1 MPLRTALLSA
11 AGCLALGGCGATAE
25 SPAVA
30 AAPALPA
37 AEVPKDG
44 PAPQPVPQPPVAG
57 QPAPKPV
64 EPPTTPSDLAG
75 KVVQKALMPSVSG
88 SPELPAVKAARPRAT
103 DFDRGELPLPK
114 VVVKPTPTPLPK
126 GKPALPSPPIERAP
140 VGVGNAAAVPVGA
153 FPQQDRPLLKAAG
166 PVTPGATDVPAMAR
180 QLPDRAPV
188 DDPTVE
194 LSAKGVIVT
203 PFPLPASVL
212 PYLREVIPNPF
223 EFAEHLKGKLGK
235 EAEFG
240 TAPAVVNPA
249 KK

>member
-1 MPLRTALLSA
+1 MPLRTAVLSA
-11 AGCLALGGCGATAE
+11 AGCLALSGCGAPAD

-30 AAPALPA
+30 AAPTLPA

-44 PAPQPVPQPPVAG
+44 PAPQPLPQPVG

-75 KVVQKALMPSVSG
+75 KVVQKALMPSVTG
-88 SPELPAVKAARPRAT
+88 GPALPAVKAAKPRTT

-114 VVVKPTPTPLPK
+114 VVVVPTPAPLPK
-126 GKPALPSPPIERAP
+126 GKPALPSPPAERAP
-140 VGVGNAAAVPVGA
+140 VSVGDAAAVPLGA
-153 FPQQDRPLLKAAG
+153 FPQPDRPLLKAAS
-166 PVTPGATDVPAMAR
+166 PVNPGATDVPALAR

-188 DDPTVE
+188 DDPTVD
-194 LSAKGVIVT
+194 LSAKGIIVT

-235 EAEFG
+235 ETEFG
-240 TAPAVVNPA
+240 TAPAVVNPE